1 MIAGGGAIRQSLG
14 ARHRKKD
21 TAFGVHTQGGDGGVE
36 FPDNGRPATAR
47 MECEMARPR
56 AGRQRQ
62 DGPGSR
68 RQQARMTKAVGEDR
82 IEAEIGDHR
91 EASVRAHQD
100 TMGMSTFLPVRM
112 MSTPAMRPARSGRPQ
127 PAIGAHRIDHDA
139 MIRPLVLG
147 THAVVDDQQM
157 TSLAVEAVMGRD
169 AAEARLLVEEDQTFG
184 RGIVTVGADE
194 ALVPAKHLGID
205 VDTSR
210 SRRHRQERRIIDTP
224 VLREQRGSSRR
235 RVEAEDREANPAG
248 RLEIGGVTVQ
258 TPYDHRDLGH
268 GVAPS
273 IFVLAGTRLTG
284 GPAAGHAAPQVC
296 GSAVRRSRC
305 LRTALRR

>member
-1 MIAGGGAIRQSLG
+1 
-14 ARHRKKD
+14 
-21 TAFGVHTQGGDGGVE
+21 
-36 FPDNGRPATAR
+36 
-47 MECEMARPR
+47 
-56 AGRQRQ
+56 
-62 DGPGSR
+62 
-68 RQQARMTKAVGEDR
+68 
-82 IEAEIGDHR
+82 
-91 EASVRAHQD
+91 
-100 TMGMSTFLPVRM
+100 MSTFLPVRM

-169 AAEARLLVEEDQTFG
+169 AAEARLLVEVDQTFG

-268 GVAPS
+268 GHLRSCGHPS
-273 IFVLAGTRLTG
+273 YGRAG
-284 GPAAGHAAPQVC
+284 C
-296 GSAVRRSRC
+296 RSRC
-305 LRTALRR
+305 TTGLWECCQAVALLADRTAQVSLESRCRASEGPGEPRIDNEAVLRQEGLLFRIPRQRWTRRVVASVIG